1 MLTTVSHYLYPRYV
15 SSVFNSFILL
25 NPRSC
30 ILRSVSFMVCVSLIL
45 NLKFSMVCP
54 VSYILY
60 PVFHIGPDTWGK
72 WYPVCDEG
80 KRQSPID
87 LVPETCSEDPTLPAL
102 VAKFSRLP
110 QLSLENTGMTWKVG
124 KTFLMLF

>member
-1 MLTTVSHYLYPRYV
+1 
-15 SSVFNSFILL
+15 
-25 NPRSC
+25 
-30 ILRSVSFMVCVSLIL
+30 MVCVSL
-45 NLKFSMVCP
+45 NTGPKNKYC
-54 VSYILY
+54 VSCILY

-110 QLSLENTGMTWKVG
+110 QLSLENTGMSWKVG
-124 KTFLMLF
+124 RKKNEFIKTIHFTNFFIAE